1 MRSTQSFVSSSKTVM
16 AVSKTVMAI
25 AVTAVVATGC
35 SNAGAPESST
45 PPVSQ
50 SSPAPPPT
58 SSPPAATQG
67 PGTASAS
74 PDVVPSGSP
83 APPASGTPADTASQ
97 QLAALSLGQRVGQL
111 FMVAAKATGADPGT
125 MAALTKYHVGNVY
138 LSGRSKAGS
147 IATARI
153 VASLTGTVS
162 PATTGNLP
170 LFVATDQEGGNVQ
183 VLSGPGFSAIP
194 PATAQAGLG
203 GTTLRAEAAVWG
215 KELRSAGVNVNLAPV
230 LDTVASPEFA
240 PSNGPIGRFQRHYG
254 YSPGTVSELGNAFA
268 LGMADAGVAPVV
280 KHFPGLGRVVPN
292 TDISKDVRD
301 KETTRTDPALAPF
314 RAAVTNGVRWV
325 MLSNAY
331 YDKIDPATIA
341 PFSPV
346 ISSMLRE
353 DLKFDGIIVSDDLCS
368 AAQLEPWGNAERALN
383 FFGAGGTMMVC
394 ADPSRIPDMHQAVV
408 QKAQSDPAF
417 MGKVDDAVLT
427 ILRVKA
433 ASALQAGRP

>member
-1 MRSTQSFVSSSKTVM
+1 MRTTTSFAFPSKSVT
-16 AVSKTVMAI
+16 AVSKTVMALGL
-25 AVTAVVATGC
+25 TAVLATGC
-35 SNAGAPESST
+35 SNSGAPGSAT
-45 PPVSQ
+45 PTAPH
-50 SSPAPPPT
+50 SSPAPPSA
-58 SSPPAATQG
+58 SSPPAATQS

-74 PDVVPSGSP
+74 PDAGPSLSA
-83 APPASGTPADTASQ
+83 APPTSAAPADTASQ
-97 QLAALSLGQRVGQL
+97 QLSRLSLDQRVGQL

-125 MAALTKYHVGNVY
+125 MTALTTYHTGNVY

-147 IATARI
+147 EATAKV

-170 LFVATDQEGGNVQ
+170 LFVGTDQEGGNVQ
-183 VLSGPGFSAIP
+183 VLSGPGFTTIP
-194 PATAQAGLG
+194 AATAQAGLG
-203 GTTLRAEAAVWG
+203 GTRLRSEAAVWG

-240 PSNGPIGRFQRHYG
+240 PSNGPIGRFQRQYG

-292 TDISKDVRD
+292 TDVSKDVRD

-314 RAAVTNGVRWV
+314 RAAIKNGTRWV

-346 ISSMLRE
+346 ITSMLRE
-353 DLKFDGIIVSDDLCS
+353 DLAFDGIIVSDDLCS
-368 AAQLEPWGNAERALN
+368 AAQLEPWGSADRALN

-394 ADPSRIPDMHQAVV
+394 ADPSRIPAMHRAVV
-408 QKAQSDPAF
+408 DKAQSDPAF
-417 MGKVDDAVLT
+417 MRKIDDAVLT

-433 ASALQAGRP
+433 GAAL